1 VHDPVLRIET
11 GNRKIVSMPLRAA
24 GMRIVLF
31 RGVSARQGGWL
42 QAFIAG
48 EKPTSKKVK

>member
-1 VHDPVLRIET
+1 
-11 GNRKIVSMPLRAA
+11 MPLRAA

-42 QAFIAG
+42 QAFNAG
-48 EKPTSKKVK
+48 EKPVSKKVK